1 MLFGLLTEA
10 LFCLSSA
17 SAFSVKQLMEDGQ
30 TQILNEPIPGE
41 SPLELCDTQASQIL
55 TLESLR
61 MDPVPP
67 QRGENLT
74 IIASGTLSATVE
86 EGAYVDVDVDYGLIK
101 LIHATYDL
109 CEELPNVDMK
119 CPIKK
124 GHYEIKKQVEIPSQV
139 PPGQYRVVAR
149 AYTKDDA
156 LITCLTGEVVFPPY
170 GWSMLESLKNSI
182 SLLMY

>member
-1 MLFGLLTEA
+1 MPFGLLTEI
-10 LFCLSSA
+10 LFCLTSA
-17 SAFSVKQLMEDGQ
+17 SAFSVKQFMKDGQ

-41 SPLELCDTQASQIL
+41 SPLELCDSLQPQIL
-55 TLESLR
+55 TLDSLK

-67 QRGENLT
+67 ERGENLT
-74 IIASGTLSATVE
+74 IIASGTLSAPVE

-124 GHYEIKKQVEIPSQV
+124 GHYELNKRLKSQV
-139 PPGQYRVVAR
+139 RFLQVSI
-149 AYTKDDA
+149 K
-156 LITCLTGEVVFPPY
+156 LL
-170 GWSMLESLKNSI
+170 LEHTQRMMNLLHVSQGKWF
-182 SLLMY
+182 SLLMAGPCWNH

>member
-1 MLFGLLTEA
+1 MPFGLLTEI
-10 LFCLSSA
+10 LFCLTSA
-17 SAFSVKQLMEDGQ
+17 SAFSVKQFMKDGQ

-41 SPLELCDTQASQIL
+41 SPLELCDSLQPQIL
-55 TLESLR
+55 TLDSLK

-67 QRGENLT
+67 ERGENLT
-74 IIASGTLSATVE
+74 IIASGTLSAPVE

-124 GHYEIKKQVEIPSQV
+124 GHYELNKKVEIPSQV
-139 PPGQYRVVAR
+139 PPGQYKVVAR
-149 AYTKDDA
+149 AYTKDDE

-170 GWSMLESLKNSI
+170 GWSMLESLKNSV